1 MSFTGLKCQKNKK
14 QKENQLSSSAMAHPE
29 NNPPLQLS
37 DSLSSQQ
44 TSQTN
49 TSIGHCP
56 DPSFAHDFNNIYT
69 NQAHRDF
76 RAKID
81 KLPPKC
87 PCSICLESYLR
98 IHIRNSNHMYCCSR
112 CVSET
117 KGHRF
122 SLSNNMDPGPQPAFL
137 TSLSQI

>member
-1 MSFTGLKCQKNKK
+1 
-14 QKENQLSSSAMAHPE
+14 MAQPE

-49 TSIGHCP
+49 TSMPHCP
-56 DPSFAHDFNNIYT
+56 NPSFTYAFNNVYT
-69 NQAHRDF
+69 NQSHQDF
-76 RAKID
+76 CANID
-81 KLPPKC
+81 KLPPKF
-87 PCSICLESYLR
+87 PSSICLESYPG

-122 SLSNNMDPGPQPAFL
+122 SLSNNMDPGPQPTTL
-137 TSLSQI
+137 TSLSQIEEMIIARVNPILQVTHARGG